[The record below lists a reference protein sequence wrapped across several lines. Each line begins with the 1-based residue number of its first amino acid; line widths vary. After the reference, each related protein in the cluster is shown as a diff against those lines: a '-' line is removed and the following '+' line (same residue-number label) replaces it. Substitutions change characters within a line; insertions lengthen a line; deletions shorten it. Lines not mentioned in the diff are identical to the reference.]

1 MCYFCLSEAWC
12 PHLQNGFN
20 YIEHVLH
27 RAVGKM
33 EKEDRG
39 FMYRLAAGVHAAVMI
54 SLMPL
59 LFCSSLAE
67 ITSLPSVSYGH

>member
-1 MCYFCLSEAWC
+1 M
-12 PHLQNGFN
+12 
-20 YIEHVLH
+20 LH

-67 ITSLPSVSYGH
+67 ITSLPSVSYGHQTWK